1 MHFFFFIQAALIYL
15 GVGSWEISLK
25 VYFGKKKTWINK
37 ELLLVS
43 VHNDIQYT
51 YGTLQISKQIS
62 IIYRLLSLQKLH
74 IRPAEGTQK
83 RGWVIFIK
91 P

>member
-15 GVGSWEISLK
+15 GVGSWEIS
-25 VYFGKKKTWINK
+25 VYFGKKTWINK

-51 YGTLQISKQIS
+51 YGTLHISKQIS

-83 RGWVIFIK
+83 RG
-91 P
+91 